1 MKAKEIA
8 MRLITGLVVFVLL
21 LILVLVALPRGAARG
36 APADERAGAGGYS
49 SGSVVKNSG

>member
-1 MKAKEIA
+1 